1 MLEIADTNYQFK
13 ISAFGKHPAFDDFF
27 SIQVE
32 SAIARA
38 LAAWIE
44 KAAAQ
49 TPPAHRKNTSC
60 SYRFWT
66 KGIKNYDLVLGLVRD
81 SSDRMGRPYPL
92 LITAGVAIK
101 NWQKTWQY
109 IFTAFDSVFRT
120 FEASATG
127 RYDDFKSFE
136 SALQNINGQVVK
148 APGKTVDKL
157 SNCILA
163 FYKQDGRENRLSL
176 PVAKLLAT
184 FKNTGVKP
192 DTWGFFKKNPPIP
205 GAVFL
210 GGMPDMPM
218 IHVFNRPLRAQD
230 FNRLFAR

>member
-1 MLEIADTNYQFK
+1 MLEIADTNYQFT

-27 SIQVE
+27 SIQVA
-32 SAIARA
+32 SPIPRA
-38 LAAWIE
+38 LVAWIE
-44 KAAAQ
+44 KAVVQ
-49 TPPAHRKNTSC
+49 HPPAHQKATSC

-66 KGIKNYDLVLGLVRD
+66 KGIKNYDLTLGLVRD

-101 NWQKTWQY
+101 NWQKTWQD
-109 IFTAFDSVFRT
+109 IFSVFEPVFRT
-120 FEASATG
+120 FEASAAG
-127 RYDDFKSFE
+127 RHDDFKSFE
-136 SALQNINGQVVK
+136 TALQNINGQRVN

-157 SNCILA
+157 PHSILA
-163 FYKQDGRENRLSL
+163 FYKQDGKKNRLSL
-176 PVAKLLAT
+176 PVSKLLAA
-184 FKNTGVKP
+184 FENTGVKP

-218 IHVFNRPLRAQD
+218 IHMFNRPLRAQD
-230 FNRLFAR
+230 FNRLFEL